1 MPEPI
6 FHVQDVHKHFNG
18 VHAAAGVALSVEKG
32 EFRAV
37 IGPNGAGKSTLFNII
52 TGFVMPDRGRITF
65 EGHDITGL
73 PPHRLFH
80 NGISRTF
87 QITSILAELTVLE
100 NVQVALL
107 SRDRRTLNLFS
118 CASTAYLDESH
129 ALLEIVGLKGFNG
142 MQAGTLSHGDQKRL
156 ELAVAMTNKPRL
168 LLLDE
173 PTAGMAARERIESIG
188 MVHRI
193 ARQYGLTVIF
203 TEHDMQV
210 VFAVAD
216 RISVLHQGRILTEGR
231 PEDVRNNREVQEIYL
246 GEQTDAHGRYQDR
259 SLQ

>member
-6 FHVQDVHKHFNG
+6 FHAQDVHKHFNG

-52 TGFVMPDRGRITF
+52 TGFAVPDRGRITF
-65 EGHDITGL
+65 EGRDITGQ

-107 SRDRRTLNLFS
+107 SRDRRTFNLFS
-118 CASTAYLDESH
+118 RASAAYHDESH
-129 ALLEIVGLKGFNG
+129 ALLEIVGLKGFDG

-246 GEQTDAHGRYQDR
+246 GEQTDAHSRYQDR

>member
-1 MPEPI
+1 MAEPI
-6 FHVQDVHKHFNG
+6 FHVHDVHKNFNG

-32 EFRAV
+32 EFRAI

-52 TGFVMPDRGRITF
+52 TGFVVPDRGRITF
-65 EGHDITGL
+65 EGRDITGKA
-73 PPHRLFH
+73 PYRLFH
-80 NGISRTF
+80 DGISRTF

-107 SRDRRTLNLFS
+107 SRDCRTYNLLS
-118 CASTAYLDESH
+118 SASTTYLDESH
-129 ALLEIVGLKGFNG
+129 NLLDSVGLENFGG
-142 MQAGTLSHGDQKRL
+142 MRAGTLSHGDQKRL
-156 ELAVAMTNKPRL
+156 ELVVAMTNKPRL

-173 PTAGMAARERIESIG
+173 PTAGMAARERLESIS
-188 MVHRI
+188 MVRRI
-193 ARQYGLTVIF
+193 AKQYGLTVIF

-216 RISVLHQGRILTEGR
+216 RISVLHQGRILAEGR
-231 PEDVRNNREVQEIYL
+231 PEEVRNNREVQEIYL
-246 GEQTDAHGRYQDR
+246 GEEINAQGRHQAR

>member
-6 FHVQDVHKHFNG
+6 FRVQDVYKHFNG
-18 VHAAAGVALSVEKG
+18 VHAAAGVSLSVEKG

-37 IGPNGAGKSTLFNII
+37 IGPNGAGKSTLFNMI
-52 TGFVMPDRGRITF
+52 TGFVVPDRGRITF
-65 EGHDITGL
+65 EGHDITGQA
-73 PPHRLFH
+73 PYRLFH
-80 NGISRTF
+80 KGISRTF
-87 QITSILAELTVLE
+87 QITSILGELTVLE
-100 NVQVALL
+100 NIQVALL
-107 SRDRRTLNLFS
+107 SRDRKTFNLFRS
-118 CASTAYLDESH
+118 AATVYLDESH
-129 ALLEIVGLKGFNG
+129 VLLEIVGLKGFDG

-156 ELAVAMTNKPRL
+156 ELAVALANEPRL

-188 MVHRI
+188 VVHRI
-193 ARQYGLTVIF
+193 ARERGLTVIF

-231 PEDVRNNREVQEIYL
+231 PLDVRNNRQVQEVYL
-246 GEQTDAHGRYQDR
+246 GKEMVAHGRYQDR